1 MKKLVFLGLSILMM
15 TASFAQNQ
23 LATLLH
29 NDSITAFYGPQALQS
44 AHAAAVNGDVITL
57 SEGSFESVDIT
68 KAVTIRGAGMYAD
81 SVARTMPTMLQGD
94 FIINVPQDSTNN
106 CFLTLEGIY
115 HYENVKYQQAY
126 NPFFLKCKFKKITY
140 YIVSSS
146 SMNNARFL
154 NCIIE
159 QFDYPGNNKVK
170 GTHFINSVVLDGL
183 SSDISCTLE
192 NSIAKINT
200 QYTNSNSI
208 INSIVYCSGCGTSSN
223 NGRSSFYSIG
233 ISGSSSREYYDTV
246 TVRNN
251 LHNYHLLSDVFKTF
265 TGSYTDATMFQL
277 KDSIAA
283 TVIGTDG
290 TQVGIYG
297 GPYPFDPSVRNPLIG
312 HATVSRTTTSEGKL
326 EVEIQVLSEE

>member
-68 KAVTIRGAGMYAD
+68 KAVTIRGAGMFAD

-94 FIINVPQDSTNN
+94 FTIDVPQDSINN

-126 NPFFLKCKFKKITY
+126 NPFFLKCKFKKISY
-140 YIVSSS
+140 YNLAYS

-159 QFDYPGNNKVK
+159 EFGYVSRVT
-170 GTHFINSVVLDGL
+170 GTHFINSVILSDL
-183 SSDISCTLE
+183 SSMTCTLE
-192 NSIAKINT
+192 NSIARQSSN
-200 QYTNSNSI
+200 YTNSKSI
-208 INSIVYCSGCGTSSN
+208 INSIVYCNNTTSGSN

-233 ISGSSSREYYDTV
+233 INGNSSGGYYDTV

-251 LHNYHLLSDVFKTF
+251 LHNYNFLSDVFKTF

-283 TVIGTDG
+283 TVLGTDG

-312 HATVSRTTTSEGKL
+312 RATVSRTTTSEGKL